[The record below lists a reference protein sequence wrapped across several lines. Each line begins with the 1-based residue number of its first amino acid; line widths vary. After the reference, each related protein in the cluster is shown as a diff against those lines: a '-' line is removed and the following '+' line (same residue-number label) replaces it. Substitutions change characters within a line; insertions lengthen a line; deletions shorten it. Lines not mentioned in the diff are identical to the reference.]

1 MKKSKKFL
9 ENFLISFS
17 RFLRFSVLLTERN
30 ERMLRMKSETDFAGL
45 YQALIDRHMHPDL
58 QQLAA
63 MRDQI
68 LRQLSILDSP
78 KEETS
83 S

>member
-1 MKKSKKFL
+1 
-9 ENFLISFS
+9 
-17 RFLRFSVLLTERN
+17 
-30 ERMLRMKSETDFAGL
+30 MKSETDFAGL
-45 YQALIDRHMHPDL
+45 YQALIDRHMHPEP

-68 LRQLSILDSP
+68 LRQLSILDPP